1 MSLNNL
7 KNDLAVEALNK
18 LRLPDSILIIPD
30 GNGRW
35 AKKEGLEI
43 KKGHEEGGRAIGQIL
58 EHFVKLNTKI
68 MGIWGFSEDNWKR
81 DKTEIDNIMRVI
93 ESTINSNLEKLI
105 ENEVKFLL
113 VGNTKRLG
121 DEYPQVL
128 LSLKKAEEQTSMF
141 EKKTLALFI
150 DYGQRFQLE
159 EFARERKND
168 PQSSTIDLLSKVNR
182 GLPLFDMVLRTS
194 GEQRLS
200 GFGPLAE
207 MAEYISIKSNLPEMN
222 DEDFAKALIEYSRR
236 ERRFGGR

>member
-7 KNDLAVEALNK
+7 KNDIGIEALNK
-18 LRLPDSILIIPD
+18 LRLPNSILIIPD

-43 KKGHEEGGRAIGQIL
+43 KKGHEEGGRAIGMIL

-81 DKTEIDNIMRVI
+81 EKTEIDNIMRVI
-93 ESTINSNLEKLI
+93 EETINSNLEKLK

-113 VGNTKRLG
+113 IGNATRIG
-121 DEYPQVL
+121 DEYPQT
-128 LSLKKAEEQTSMF
+128 LSSLRNAERQTSMF
-141 EKKTLALFI
+141 NNKILGLFI

-159 EFARERKND
+159 EFAKERKND
-168 PQSSTIDLLSKVNR
+168 PNSSTIELLSKVNK
-182 GLPLFDMVLRTS
+182 GLPLFDMILRTS

-207 MAEYISIKSNLPEMN
+207 MAEYISVKSNLPEMT
-222 DEDFAKALIEYSRR
+222 DEDFAKALVEYSRR
-236 ERRFGGR
+236 ERRFGAR